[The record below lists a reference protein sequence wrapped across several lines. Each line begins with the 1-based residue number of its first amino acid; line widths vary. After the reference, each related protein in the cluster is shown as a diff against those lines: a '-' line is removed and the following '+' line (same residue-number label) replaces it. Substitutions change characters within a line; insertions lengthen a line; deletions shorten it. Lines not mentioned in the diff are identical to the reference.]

1 MADEIVVGSDA
12 KGDCRI
18 SAAPAKVPAVEV
30 TTGDPHL
37 FERGIR
43 EVVDETLAKLGRV
56 RANVAVADQGALDYV
71 LAARVEAAV
80 RLMSPD
86 TGAQAPKAIVPET
99 RRRPSEK
106 DAPRRSRL
114 YAPGNSP
121 RILVGIELHGA
132 DCVLVDL
139 EDSVPPAEKA
149 AARVLVK
156 HLLTAIDF
164 PNEVWVRINPLS
176 LGGADDVREVLL
188 ARPHGVAL
196 PKAESKG
203 DVVALSKELAK
214 VEKEIG
220 ASVGL
225 TWIMPILETGKGVL
239 HAEEIA
245 SADPR
250 VVVVAF
256 GAEDYTRDVGAR
268 RTPEAL
274 LFARSMIV
282 AAAKAAGVQASDTV
296 YANVDDEAGLAA
308 EAKLARD
315 LGFDG
320 KGAIHPA
327 QVPTL
332 HAAFTPSE
340 KEMEEARRVVAAAEE
355 AEARGIGAIAIG
367 GKMIDRPVLERA
379 KRAIKL
385 AERLGSRRA
394 SSVDGCDGREAR
406 R

>member
-1 MADEIVVGSDA
+1 MPEAIVVGSDA
-12 KGDCRI
+12 KGDCCVTVT
-18 SAAPAKVPAVEV
+18 SAKALVVEV
-30 TTGDPHL
+30 QTGDPNL

-43 EVVDETLAKLGRV
+43 EVVDETLAKLGRLK
-56 RANVAVADQGALDYV
+56 AKVAVADQGALDYV
-71 LAARVEAAV
+71 IAARVEAAV
-80 RLMSPD
+80 RLASPE
-86 TGAQAPKAIVPET
+86 AAALAPDG
-99 RRRPSEK
+99 RRRPSEQ

-121 RILVGIELHGA
+121 RIHVGIELHGA
-132 DCVLVDL
+132 DVVLVDL
-139 EDSVPPAEKA
+139 EDSVPPAEKP

-176 LGGADDVREVLL
+176 LGGIEDVREVLL

-196 PKAESKG
+196 PKSESKD
-203 DVVALSKELAK
+203 DVVALSRELAK
-214 VEKEIG
+214 VEQAIG
-220 ASVGL
+220 APIGS
-225 TWIMPILETGKGVL
+225 TWIMPILETGRGIL

-245 SADPR
+245 AADPR
-250 VVVVAF
+250 VAVVAF
-256 GAEDYTRDVGAR
+256 GAEDFTRDVGAR
-268 RTPEAL
+268 RTPDAL

-320 KGAIHPA
+320 KGSIHPS
-327 QVPTL
+327 QVPIL

-340 KEMEEARRVVAAAEE
+340 SEMEEARAIVAAAEE

-367 GKMIDRPVLERA
+367 GKMVDRPVLERA
-379 KRAIKL
+379 RRALRL
-385 AERLGSRRA
+385 ADRLSGRQAEPSGSRRT
-394 SSVDGCDGREAR
+394 SPTGGREVR
-406 R
+406 

>member
-1 MADEIVVGSDA
+1 MPDEIVVGSDA
-12 KGDCRI
+12 KGDCRVSVTPSKALAI
-18 SAAPAKVPAVEV
+18 EV

-43 EVVDETLAKLGRV
+43 EVVDETLQKLGRLKV
-56 RANVAVADQGALDYV
+56 KLVVADEGALDYV

-80 RLMSPD
+80 RGAFPD
-86 TGAQAPKAIVPET
+86 VKAIAPQAC
-99 RRRPSEK
+99 RRPSEN

-114 YAPGNSP
+114 YAPGNNP
-121 RILVGIELHGA
+121 RVLVGIELHGA
-132 DCVLVDL
+132 DCVLADL

-149 AARVLVK
+149 AARILVK

-196 PKAESKG
+196 PKAESK
-203 DVVALSKELAK
+203 DDILALTREL
-214 VEKEIG
+214 EKAEK
-220 ASVGL
+220 AVGTPVGS

-245 SADPR
+245 AADPR

-268 RTPEAL
+268 RTSEAL

-315 LGFDG
+315 FGFDG

-327 QVPTL
+327 QVPAL
-332 HAAFTPSE
+332 HAAFTPNE
-340 KEMEEARRVVAAAEE
+340 KEIEEARAIVAAAEG
-355 AEARGIGAIAIG
+355 AEARGVGAISIG

-379 KRAIKL
+379 RRAIRM

-394 SSVDGCDGREAR
+394 SPIGSCEGREAR
-406 R
+406 

>member
-1 MADEIVVGSDA
+1 MADKTVVGSDA

-18 SAAPAKVPAVEV
+18 SAASAKVPAVEV

-86 TGAQAPKAIVPET
+86 AGAQAPRAIVPET

-340 KEMEEARRVVAAAEE
+340 KEMEEARKLVAAAEE

-379 KRAIKL
+379 KRALRL
-385 AERLGSRRA
+385 AERL
-394 SSVDGCDGREAR
+394 AR
-406 R
+406 RESR

>member
-1 MADEIVVGSDA
+1 MPDETMVGSDA
-12 KGDCRI
+12 KGDCRV
-18 SAAPAKVPAVEV
+18 SLVPGKSLAIEV
-30 TTGDPHL
+30 ATEDPRL

-43 EVVDETLAKLGRV
+43 EVVEEALAKLGRI
-56 RANVAVADQGALDYV
+56 RATLSIADKGSLNYV
-71 LAARVEAAV
+71 IAARVEAAV
-80 RLMSPD
+80 RLAFPEIP
-86 TGAQAPKAIVPET
+86 AIAPKV

-114 YAPGNSP
+114 YAPGNNP

-139 EDSVPPAEKA
+139 EDSVPPAEKP

-156 HLLTAIDF
+156 HLLCAIDF

-196 PKAESKG
+196 PKVESCD
-203 DVVALSKELAK
+203 DVVALSKELAETEEA
-214 VEKEIG
+214 VG
-220 ASVGL
+220 APLGS
-225 TWIMPILETGKGVL
+225 TWIMPIVETAKGVL

-245 SADPR
+245 AADPR
-250 VVVVAF
+250 VAVVAF
-256 GAEDYTRDVGAR
+256 GAEDFTRDVGAR
-268 RTPEAL
+268 RTPDAL

-296 YANVDDEAGLAA
+296 YADVDDEVGLAA

-320 KGAIHPA
+320 KGAIHPG
-327 QVPTL
+327 QVPAL

-340 KEMEEARRVVAAAEE
+340 KEMDEARKIVAAAEE

-379 KRAIKL
+379 KRALRL
-385 AERLGSRRA
+385 ADRLGGRQVGRRGSCSAGKESR
-394 SSVDGCDGREAR
+394 
-406 R
+406 

>member
-1 MADEIVVGSDA
+1 MPDAIVIGSDA
-12 KGDCRI
+12 KGDCCV
-18 SAAPAKVPAVEV
+18 SVTPAKTLAVEV
-30 TTGDPHL
+30 ATDDPNL

-43 EVVDETLAKLGRV
+43 EVVDETVAALGRV
-56 RANVAVADQGALDYV
+56 RATILVADKGALDYV
-71 LAARVEAAV
+71 LAARVETAV
-80 RLMSPD
+80 RLALPEITPM
-86 TGAQAPKAIVPET
+86 APAA
-99 RRRPSEK
+99 RRRPSEQ

-114 YAPGNSP
+114 YAPGNNP

-139 EDSVPPAEKA
+139 EDSVPPAEKP
-149 AARVLVK
+149 AARTLAK
-156 HLLTAIDF
+156 HLLAAIDF
-164 PNEVWVRINPLS
+164 PNEVWVRINPLA
-176 LGGADDVREVLL
+176 LGGADDIREVIRS
-188 ARPHGVAL
+188 RPHGVAL

-203 DVVALSKELAK
+203 DVVALSKELARAEEA
-214 VEKEIG
+214 VG
-220 ASVGL
+220 APLGS

-239 HAEEIA
+239 RAEEIA
-245 SADPR
+245 AADAR
-250 VVVVAF
+250 VAVVAF
-256 GAEDYTRDVGAR
+256 GAEDFTRDVGAR
-268 RTPEAL
+268 RTSESL

-327 QVPTL
+327 QVPAL

-340 KEMEEARRVVAAAEE
+340 KEMDEARAIVAAAED
-355 AEARGIGAIAIG
+355 AATRGIGAIAIG

-379 KRAIKL
+379 RRALRL
-385 AERLGSRRA
+385 AERLARKESR
-394 SSVDGCDGREAR
+394 
-406 R
+406 